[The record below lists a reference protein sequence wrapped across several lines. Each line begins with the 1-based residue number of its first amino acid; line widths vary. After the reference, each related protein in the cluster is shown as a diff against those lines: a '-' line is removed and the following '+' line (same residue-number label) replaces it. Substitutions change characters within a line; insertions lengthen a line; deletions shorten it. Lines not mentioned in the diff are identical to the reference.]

1 MIGFIDKTFPRHDSE
16 FSGTRDR
23 RGTDMGNG
31 LLGSST
37 LEVLIGLIFVYLL
50 LAIICTTLNE
60 WIAGIFKTRSTT
72 LKRAIVQLLD
82 QQGGTQDSADRNWF
96 LQQFYAHPLIEGMS
110 GPRKTELPAYLSART
125 FATAVMDIATPQKPG
140 VITFADLETCI
151 NNLPAGDVKTTLQ
164 AVIQTSNN
172 NLQQAQKDIEAWFND
187 TMDRVSGWYKRTTQ
201 IWTVVIAAVLVLCA
215 NADTLQIA
223 RTLWTDPTL
232 RAELVEQA
240 KGRAQAPTPTG
251 GNASSTNQ
259 PATQGELDELGQVVG
274 WSHQPPASKGQW
286 ADHILG
292 WILSIVAVSL
302 GAPFWFDLLNKF
314 MRIRNGGDAPEET
327 TPSVPQPAAG

>member
-1 MIGFIDKTFPRHDSE
+1 
-16 FSGTRDR
+16 
-23 RGTDMGNG
+23 
-31 LLGSST
+31 
-37 LEVLIGLIFVYLL
+37 
-50 LAIICTTLNE
+50 
-60 WIAGIFKTRSTT
+60 
-72 LKRAIVQLLD
+72 
-82 QQGGTQDSADRNWF
+82 
-96 LQQFYAHPLIEGMS
+96 
-110 GPRKTELPAYLSART
+110 
-125 FATAVMDIATPQKPG
+125 MDIATPQKPG
-140 VITFADLETCI
+140 VITFADLETGI
-151 NNLPAGDVKTTLQ
+151 SNLPAGDVKTTLQ

-172 NLQQAQKDIEAWFND
+172 NLLQAQKNIEAWFND

-201 IWTVVIAAVLVLCA
+201 IWTVIIAAVLVLCA

-240 KGRAQAPTPTG
+240 KGRTSQTPNSTSAATPDNPPPPG
-251 GNASSTNQ
+251 FVPENPSEAKNSASAATLGIGSASTSANQ

>member
-1 MIGFIDKTFPRHDSE
+1 
-16 FSGTRDR
+16 
-23 RGTDMGNG
+23 MGNG

-72 LKRAIVQLLD
+72 LKDAIVQLLD
-82 QQGGTQDSADRNWF
+82 QQAGATDTTDRNWF
-96 LQQFYAHPLIEGMS
+96 LQQFYSHPLIVGMS
-110 GPRKTELPAYLSART
+110 GPKKGELPAYLSARA
-125 FATAVMDIATPQKPG
+125 FATAVLDIATPQKPG
-140 VITFADLETCI
+140 VITFADLETGI
-151 NNLPAGDVKTTLQ
+151 NNLPAGDVKTTLL

-172 NLQQAQKDIEAWFND
+172 NLQQAQKNIEAWFND

-201 IWTVVIAAVLVLCA
+201 IWTVVIAAVLVLSA

-240 KGRAQAPTPTG
+240 KSRAQAANVASAATP
-251 GNASSTNQ
+251 GNNSASSAANQ
-259 PATQGELDELGQVVG
+259 PATQDELDELGQVVG

-327 TPSVPQPAAG
+327 TASVPQPVAG

>member
-1 MIGFIDKTFPRHDSE
+1 
-16 FSGTRDR
+16 
-23 RGTDMGNG
+23 MGNG

-60 WIAGIFKTRSTT
+60 WIAGIFKTRAGT
-72 LKRAIVQLLD
+72 LKHAIVQLLD

-140 VITFADLETCI
+140 VITFADLETGI
-151 NNLPAGDVKTTLQ
+151 NNLPAGDVKTTLL

-172 NLQQAQKDIEAWFND
+172 NLLQAQKNIEAWFND

-240 KGRAQAPTPTG
+240 KSRAAQTPAPAG
-251 GNASSTNQ
+251 GNVPSAANQ

-274 WSHQPPASKGQW
+274 WSHQPPATKGQW

>member
-1 MIGFIDKTFPRHDSE
+1 
-16 FSGTRDR
+16 
-23 RGTDMGNG
+23 MGNG

-110 GPRKTELPAYLSART
+110 GPKKTELPAYLSART

-140 VITFADLETCI
+140 IITFADLETGI
-151 NNLPAGDVKTTLQ
+151 NNLPAGDVKTTLL
-164 AVIQTSNN
+164 AVIQTSKND
-172 NLQQAQKDIEAWFND
+172 LTQAQKDIEAWFND

-201 IWTVVIAAVLVLCA
+201 IWTVVIAAVLVLGA

-223 RTLWTDPTL
+223 KTLWTDPTL

-240 KGRAQAPTPTG
+240 KSRTAQAPNVTPAG
-251 GNASSTNQ
+251 NAAGSNASSAANQ

-274 WSHQPPASKGQW
+274 WSHHPPASKGQW

-327 TPSVPQPAAG
+327 IPSVPPPAAG

>member
-1 MIGFIDKTFPRHDSE
+1 
-16 FSGTRDR
+16 
-23 RGTDMGNG
+23 MGNG

-60 WIAGIFKTRSTT
+60 WVAGIFKTRSTT

-140 VITFADLETCI
+140 IITFADLETGI
-151 NNLPAGDVKTTLQ
+151 SNLPAGDVKTTLQ

-172 NLQQAQKDIEAWFND
+172 NLLQAQKNIEAWFND

-240 KGRAQAPTPTG
+240 KSRAAQAANVTPAGNAAG
-251 GNASSTNQ
+251 GNAASAANK
-259 PATQGELDELGQVVG
+259 PPTQNELDELGQVVG

-302 GAPFWFDLLNKF
+302 GAPFWFDLLNTF

-327 TPSVPQPAAG
+327 IPSVPPPAAG

>member
-1 MIGFIDKTFPRHDSE
+1 
-16 FSGTRDR
+16 
-23 RGTDMGNG
+23 MGNG

-50 LAIICTTLNE
+50 LAIICTTMNE
-60 WIAGIFKTRSTT
+60 WIAGVFKMRAGT
-72 LKRAIVQLLD
+72 LKHAIVQLLD
-82 QQGGTQDSADRNWF
+82 QQGGTQDAADRNWF
-96 LQQFYAHPLIEGMS
+96 LQQFYAHPLIVGMS
-110 GPRKTELPAYLSART
+110 GPKTGELPAYLSARA

-140 VITFADLETCI
+140 VITFDDLQTGI
-151 NNLPAGDVKTTLQ
+151 NNLPAGDVKTTLL

-172 NLQQAQKDIEAWFND
+172 NLQQAQKNIEAWFND

-201 IWTVVIAAVLVLCA
+201 IWTVIIAAVLVLSA

-240 KGRAQAPTPTG
+240 KSHTAPTP
-251 GNASSTNQ
+251 GNSSTSSAANQ
-259 PATQGELDELGQVVG
+259 PATQNDLDELGQVVG
-274 WSHQPPASKGQW
+274 WSHQPPATRGQW

-292 WILSIVAVSL
+292 WLLSIVAVSL

-327 TPSVPQPAAG
+327 TASAPQPAAGPAGS

>member
-1 MIGFIDKTFPRHDSE
+1 
-16 FSGTRDR
+16 
-23 RGTDMGNG
+23 
-31 LLGSST
+31 
-37 LEVLIGLIFVYLL
+37 
-50 LAIICTTLNE
+50 
-60 WIAGIFKTRSTT
+60 
-72 LKRAIVQLLD
+72 
-82 QQGGTQDSADRNWF
+82 
-96 LQQFYAHPLIEGMS
+96 MS
-110 GPRKTELPAYLSART
+110 GPGKTELPAYLSART

-140 VITFADLETCI
+140 IITFADLEAGI
-151 NNLPAGDVKTTLQ
+151 NNLPAGDVKKTLL

-172 NLQQAQKDIEAWFND
+172 NLLQAQKNIEAWFND

-201 IWTVVIAAVLVLCA
+201 IWTVVIAAVLVLSA

-240 KGRAQAPTPTG
+240 KGRTSQPQSSAPVATPNNPPPPGFVPEYPQSSAPAATP
-251 GNASSTNQ
+251 GNSNAVSAATQ

>member
-1 MIGFIDKTFPRHDSE
+1 
-16 FSGTRDR
+16 
-23 RGTDMGNG
+23 MGNG

-50 LAIICTTLNE
+50 LAIICTTMNE

-82 QQGGTQDSADRNWF
+82 QQPETKDSPDRNWF
-96 LQQFYAHPLIEGMS
+96 LQQFYAHPLIAGMS
-110 GPRKTELPAYLSART
+110 GPKKNELPAYLSART
-125 FATAVMDIATPQKPG
+125 FATAVMDIATPRKPG
-140 VITFADLETCI
+140 VITFADLETGI
-151 NNLPAGDVKTTLQ
+151 NNLPAGDVKTTLL

-201 IWTVVIAAVLVLCA
+201 IWTVIIAAVLVLCA

-223 RTLWTDPTL
+223 KTLWTDPTL

-240 KGRAQAPTPTG
+240 KARAAQAQAPAQTAD
-251 GNASSTNQ
+251 NANAPPAANQ
-259 PATQGELDELGQVVG
+259 PATQNELDELGQVVG
-274 WSHQPPASKGQW
+274 WSHQSVPATPGQW

-327 TPSVPQPAAG
+327 IPSVPPPAAG

>member
-1 MIGFIDKTFPRHDSE
+1 
-16 FSGTRDR
+16 
-23 RGTDMGNG
+23 MGNG

-50 LAIICTTLNE
+50 LAIICTTTNE
-60 WIAGIFKTRSTT
+60 WIAGVFKMRAST
-72 LKRAIVQLLD
+72 LKHAIVQLLD
-82 QQGGTQDSADRNWF
+82 QQGGSADSADRGWF
-96 LQQFYAHPLIEGMS
+96 LQQFYTHPLVVGMS
-110 GPRKTELPAYLSART
+110 GPKKGELPAYLSARA

-140 VITFADLETCI
+140 VISFADLETGI
-151 NNLPAGDVKTTLQ
+151 NNLPAGDVKTTLL

-172 NLQQAQKDIEAWFND
+172 NLQQAQKNIEAWFND

-201 IWTVVIAAVLVLCA
+201 VWTVIIAAVLVLCA

-223 RTLWTDPTL
+223 RTMWTDPTL

-240 KGRAQAPTPTG
+240 KGRS
-251 GNASSTNQ
+251 GNGNTSSASQS
-259 PATQGELDELGQVVG
+259 ATQADMYTLGKVVG
-274 WSHQPPASKGQW
+274 WSHQSVPASPGQW

-327 TPSVPQPAAG
+327 TPSKPQNTAG

>member
-1 MIGFIDKTFPRHDSE
+1 
-16 FSGTRDR
+16 
-23 RGTDMGNG
+23 
-31 LLGSST
+31 
-37 LEVLIGLIFVYLL
+37 LIGLIFVYLL
-50 LAIICTTLNE
+50 LAIICTTMNE
-60 WIAGIFKTRSTT
+60 WIAGIFKMRAGT
-72 LKRAIVQLLD
+72 LKHAIVQLLD
-82 QQGGTQDSADRNWF
+82 QQGGTQDAADRNWF
-96 LQQFYAHPLIEGMS
+96 LQQFYAHPLIVGMS
-110 GPRKTELPAYLSART
+110 GPKTGELPAYLSARA

-140 VITFADLETCI
+140 VITFAGI
-151 NNLPAGDVKTTLQ
+151 NNLPAGDVKTTLL

-172 NLQQAQKDIEAWFND
+172 NLQQAQKNIEAWFND

-240 KGRAQAPTPTG
+240 KGRSAQTPS
-251 GNASSTNQ
+251 AANQ
-259 PATQGELDELGQVVG
+259 PATQDELDELGQVVG
-274 WSHQPPASKGQW
+274 WSHQSVPASPGKW

-292 WILSIVAVSL
+292 WLLSIVAVSL

-327 TPSVPQPAAG
+327 TASAPQPAAGPVGP